1 MDIKKYIPSQLLI
14 NGKIKLPNNF
24 TKVKIDV
31 GLSHNAPNS
40 ELWLNKNPNDL
51 VVFGFEPNPKALSM
65 LKGELERE
73 GQGFANVLSLD
84 KLNSNF
90 FLMPLALGNENKLSN
105 FYGVTNIDCGVS
117 SLYKPNQWDYT
128 QFQVPQ
134 FKLDTF
140 LELFPF
146 DQIPYISHI
155 KIDAQGHDWNVIRG
169 MVNHLDKIAY
179 ISYESTTRGQYQG
192 VAEEVGHIHDLLIK
206 NKFRQERKIG
216 CDLIYFNENFNN
228 IKDQIDFRLE
238 GL

>member
-1 MDIKKYIPSQLLI
+1 MNIKDYIPSQLLT
-14 NGKIKLPNNF
+14 NGKIKLPSNF

-40 ELWLNKNPNDL
+40 EVWLNANPKDL
-51 VVFGFEPNPKALSM
+51 VVFGFEPNPKAQSI

-73 GQGFANVLSLD
+73 GQFANVLSLN

-90 FLMPLALGNENKLSN
+90 FLMPLALGNEDKLSN

-117 SLYKPNQWDYT
+117 SLYKPKKWTYT
-128 QFQVPQ
+128 EVQVPQ

-155 KIDAQGHDWNVIRG
+155 KIDAQGHDWNIIRG

-192 VAEEVGHIHDLLIK
+192 VTEEVGPIHDLLIEK
-206 NKFRQERKIG
+206 NFKRERKIRY
-216 CDLIYFNENFNN
+216 DLIYFNKNFYR
-228 IKDQIDFRLE
+228 IKNQIDFRLE
-238 GL
+238 GK